1 VAGSLVMIAG
11 ALAVSTAIATERE
24 HASTNEA
31 LLRECTR
38 YGLNYGRVLKDY
50 NGSDEGTD
58 RGNNQRCWWDY
69 AILAAAVGVFVYL
82 GVNAR
87 PPELG
92 MNMGWLWALGAVLLA
107 TAAVCGWTLG
117 KATRFS

>member
-1 VAGSLVMIAG
+1 M
-11 ALAVSTAIATERE
+11 
-24 HASTNEA
+24 
-31 LLRECTR
+31 LRECTR

-50 NGSDEGTD
+50 SGSDATD
-58 RGNNQRCWWDY
+58 GLDGNKSQRGWWDY

-107 TAAVCGWTLG
+107 TAAVCGWALG